1 MNSDSGLLDRGDKA
15 LNSQPN
21 RLTVSNIALFA
32 TAHSFNAVGNKAPV
46 NESKDIRGTLVA

>member
-32 TAHSFNAVGNKAPV
+32 IAHSFNAVGNKAPV